1 MGRGEKIGLD
11 YFPLDCYLNEKFQL
25 LEAEYGLRGFAVV
38 IKLFQRIYGVEGY
51 YCKWD
56 KDISLLF
63 AKQVGLTGQG
73 TKGQQ
78 VPVAFPVGGSAG
90 VCGDNLIDE
99 IVQCAIRRGIFSEEM
114 YKNYG
119 ILTSEG
125 IQKQY
130 LESTKRRKTKK
141 IKKEYLLVKVT
152 QKQKN
157 ACKNGI
163 NVDINSDN
171 VDGKAIKES
180 KGNKIK
186 LNQNNITVADANK
199 TTDIPSLDDV
209 KNYVVENNLTVDYQ
223 KFYWYYSQHGWVTKD
238 RPILNWYLLLHSW
251 IARDRKFEKQQ
262 QSGNKNKFHNFEQ
275 REYDYDALEKELM
288 S

>member
-78 VPVAFPVGGSAG
+78 VPVAFPGGGSAG

-157 ACKNGI
+157 AYKNGI
-163 NVDINSDN
+163 NVNINSDN

-180 KGNKIK
+180 KVNQTK
-186 LNQNNITVADANK
+186 LNQTNIIVDSKSTG
-199 TTDIPSLDDV
+199 IPSLDEIR
-209 KNYVVENNLTVDYQ
+209 NYVTNNNLSVDYE
-223 KFYWYYSQHGWVTKD
+223 KFYEYYNQHGWITED

-251 IARDRKFEKQQ
+251 ITREKKFKGQKTG
-262 QSGNKNKFHNFEQ
+262 SKNKFHNFEQ